1 MAETRSTLPMV
12 KKLRAVS
19 IPAAVALV
27 VATGGIAVGGG
38 LATSSLASQQFGS
51 SRVLSV
57 APSVADRDGGQ
68 PFREPVTLSSSDG
81 VLEVELTARQ
91 GRATIDT
98 AAAPVGNAL
107 LFDYR
112 VIRGSASNGAT
123 SGVNSYP
130 APTLNVQPGERLIV
144 HLSNDMTRLRIAD
157 FMDPTWP
164 AKDDKVPVE
173 LPTLSDSPVNNHVHG
188 IHTSPQGNS
197 DNVLIAIPAGSAN
210 TYTYDVP
217 KNHPQGLYWYH
228 SHLHMLTTAHV
239 YRGLAGMLVIGEA
252 DGAIP
257 LVQQNNL
264 PVRTMALQY
273 NYVFNRSGAKPIMNN
288 VFWPSMQNVA
298 RKPTSAQLSR
308 GTYRPLLTPVD
319 FKNSPVGTK
328 YAVTWTPG
336 QAGTGTTMYQYLPSN
351 LTSFVSDDSAVT
363 IPANPDLPE
372 SKRDLQYTVNGQ
384 FQPVISTPPGQTEIW
399 ALGNFTD
406 AGTLRVAIQ
415 NTATGEYVPLRIVAQ
430 DGATFDQV
438 QSPLSEDGKTLV
450 IAPASRYALAV
461 TMPQTGGLQL
471 VMPPYEGTIAPFEL
485 NFSAVAYTNNGT
497 DSPPAV
503 TGTMSTDP
511 DWISYDDGFMLF
523 PTQTLLRAEPASGVG
538 TTVPFDPGQALGV
551 DSGFVDTSQ
560 MTPDVTRTLTITA
573 GPTNNHANPDSP
585 LAVAY
590 QFNNNQFPN
599 IPMFQPRL
607 DTVEQWN
614 FVNKNNDTHPIHV
627 HVNDFQVVDYFDPV
641 TGEKW
646 TDLPFGQDNQI
657 VPGARVD
664 GQGQL
669 VATGRMSLRTY
680 FQDFIGAFVFHCH
693 RLNHEDAGLMALV
706 NVIPNVT
713 AYAVVERTPGSPT
726 RVRVYDQAT
735 GASLATVVPFAGST
749 GPVDVTMGDVNGDAI
764 LDLVVGAGAGQAP
777 RVRAWSGAIAG
788 SGEPF
793 QQRLFDV
800 LAFDADFRGG
810 VSVATGNITGHAPNL
825 DAGTGGDSVVVGTGP
840 GVRATVKVLA
850 SGLNA
855 GNRPPF
861 TSFHPY
867 GDFRGGVDV
876 ATGLVDL
883 SGREVIVTAPGAGAQ
898 PRVKTWI
905 ASLMTSADHH
915 DHHSRHG
922 RVAHGA
928 MEPAGSFLAFE
939 SSYRGGV
946 SIATG
951 WVAGRE
957 GGFSRIIA
965 GKASGS
971 SEVSVWSSGSKQEG
985 HPTMYV
991 EPLHS
996 HEADVEYR
1004 RALRFTAF
1012 PGSTAGVDVTTA
1024 ANPRSADLI
1033 VVARG
1038 GSSAVVFNV
1047 HRPKGKS
1054 RAWVPQEISSEEFLG
1069 TVSAV
1074 GGR

>member
-1 MAETRSTLPMV
+1 M
-12 KKLRAVS
+12 KKLRVLCLTS
-19 IPAAVALV
+19 VGALL
-27 VATGGIAVGGG
+27 IASLG
-38 LATSSLASQQFGS
+38 LAAGAGVANSSSAAQDSEP
-51 SRVLSV
+51 SRILSV
-57 APSVADRDGGQ
+57 ASVVGDRDGGQ
-68 PFREPVTLSSSDG
+68 AFREPVTLSSVDG

-112 VIRGSASNGAT
+112 VVRGSASNGVTSAT
-123 SGVNSYP
+123 NSYP
-130 APTLNVQPGERLIV
+130 APTLHVQPGERLIV
-144 HLSNDMTRLRIAD
+144 HLANDMTKLRIAD

-173 LPTLSDSPVNNHVHG
+173 LPTLTDSPVNNHVHG

-288 VFWPSMQNVA
+288 VYWPSMQNVA
-298 RKPTSAQLSR
+298 KKPTAAQLSK

-319 FKNSPVGTK
+319 FKNSPVGTQ

-351 LTSFVSDDSAVT
+351 LTSFVSDDSAVR
-363 IPANPDLPE
+363 ISANPGLPE
-372 SKRDLQYTVNGQ
+372 SQRDLQYTVNGQ

-415 NTATGEYVPLRIVAQ
+415 NTATGEYEPLRIVAQ
-430 DGATFDQV
+430 DGATYGQV

-461 TMPQTGGLQL
+461 TMPQTGSLRL
-471 VMPPYEGTIAPFEL
+471 VMPPYKGTIAPFEL
-485 NFSAVAYTNNGT
+485 NFPAVAYTNNGT
-497 DSPPAV
+497 DNPPAV

-511 DWISYDDGFMLF
+511 AWISYDDGFMLF
-523 PTQTLLRAEPASGVG
+523 PTQTLLSAEPSAGVG
-538 TTVPFDPGQALGV
+538 TTVPFNPGQDLGV

-560 MTPDVTRTLTITA
+560 MTPDLTRTLTITA
-573 GPTNNHANPDSP
+573 GPTNNHANPGSP

-627 HVNDFQVVDYFDPV
+627 HVNDFQVVDYYDPG
-641 TGEKW
+641 TGDRW

-657 VPGARVD
+657 VPGALMD

-669 VATGRMSLRTY
+669 VSTGRMSLRTY

-713 AYAVVERTPGSPT
+713 AYAVVERTPGRST

-735 GASLATVVPFAGST
+735 GKTLATVIPFAGVT
-749 GPVDVTMGDVNGDAI
+749 GPVDVTMGDVNGDAV

-777 RVRAWSGAIAG
+777 RVRAWSGDAEG
-788 SGEPF
+788 TGKPF

-800 LAFDADFRGG
+800 LAFDSDFRGG
-810 VSVATGNITGHAPNL
+810 VSVATGNITGQAPNL
-825 DAGTGGDSVVVGTGP
+825 DTGTGGDSVVVGTGP
-840 GVRATVKVLA
+840 GMRATVKVLA

-855 GNRPPF
+855 GKRPAF
-861 TSFHPY
+861 TSFYPY
-867 GDFRGGVDV
+867 GSFRGGVDV

-905 ASLMTSADHH
+905 ATLMTSNGHDNHH
-915 DHHSRHG
+915 AGHETM
-922 RVAHGA
+922 AQGA
-928 MEPAGSFLAFE
+928 VQRAGSFLAFE

-965 GKASGS
+965 GKSSGS
-971 SEVSVWSSGSKQEG
+971 SEVSVWTSGSKQEG

-996 HEADVEYR
+996 HEADVEYI
-1004 RALRFTAF
+1004 RALKFAAF
-1012 PGSTAGVDVTTA
+1012 PGSTAGIDVTTA
-1024 ANPRSADLI
+1024 ASPRSADL
-1033 VVARG
+1033 VVAERG
-1038 GSSAVVFNV
+1038 GSSIVVFNI
-1047 HRPKGKS
+1047 HRPKGKAK
-1054 RAWVPQEISSEEFLG
+1054 AWVAQETASEDYLG